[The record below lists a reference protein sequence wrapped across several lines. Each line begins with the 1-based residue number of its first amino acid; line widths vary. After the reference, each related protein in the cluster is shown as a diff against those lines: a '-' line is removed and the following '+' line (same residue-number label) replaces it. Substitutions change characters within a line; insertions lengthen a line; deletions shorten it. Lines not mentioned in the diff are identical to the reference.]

1 MNRIKIALV
10 SSALLFSVVLSSACT
25 KVMVYAT
32 DHVTDA
38 VTKKYTGEPATVYEK
53 SRKILELMGYQIT
66 AADDYQYQITTG
78 WQPVKSDSH
87 YLELFKRRDYAAS
100 DGSYYQMSVA
110 CVAEGAFTRVDVK
123 TAVKSASGKLSTS
136 KSLEKA
142 FLSRL
147 DDALRS
153 PQIQVT
159 NVSVENR

>member
-1 MNRIKIALV
+1 MHRIKTVLAHVAL
-10 SSALLFSVVLSSACT
+10 FCSVVSVTACT

-32 DHVTDA
+32 DHVTEP

-53 SRKILELMGYQIT
+53 SKKILELMGYQLT

-110 CVAEGAFTRVDVK
+110 CISEGAFTRVDVK